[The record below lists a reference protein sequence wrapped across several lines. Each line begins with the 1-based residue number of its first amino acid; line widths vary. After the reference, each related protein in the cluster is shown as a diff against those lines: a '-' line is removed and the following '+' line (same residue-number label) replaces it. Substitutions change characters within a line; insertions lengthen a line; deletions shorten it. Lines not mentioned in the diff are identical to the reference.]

1 MHSRLVAV
9 AVAVVAAPLSLVS
22 PASSPFAGPSLTPT
36 LANDEIG
43 VIEKT
48 IGGRPTVD
56 APLSNLPDQGISP
69 VDRVAQPG
77 SRTLESGPD
86 AGPINGTPF
95 SSTPTGTL
103 SDGGTQI
110 ARSDRTLAPA
120 DGDGVVPNLGR

>member
-56 APLSNLPDQGISP
+56 APLSNLPDQGIAP
-69 VDRVAQPG
+69 VDRGAQPG
-77 SRTLESGPD
+77 SRALD